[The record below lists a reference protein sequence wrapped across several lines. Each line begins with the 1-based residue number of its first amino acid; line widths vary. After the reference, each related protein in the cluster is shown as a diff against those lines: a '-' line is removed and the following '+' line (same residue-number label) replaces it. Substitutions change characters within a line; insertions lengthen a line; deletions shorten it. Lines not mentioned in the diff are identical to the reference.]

1 MKMFSESGKLDY
13 HSLVINR
20 ILTTVLVSVIPMVLA
35 AGVIF
40 YQFRTSYQEKV
51 RAHLTT
57 LMKKH
62 KERIDTFLNERLGNI
77 RFLSHRCM
85 LEASNQRGFMEETLA
100 ALQRDIGPIYV
111 DLGLVDDR
119 GMQVAYAGPYRLGG
133 AHYADAEWFRQ
144 AMQNDY
150 VISDVF
156 LGLRGLPHFIVA
168 VKKTWQEKDWV
179 LRATIDFG
187 AFNTLVENIRIG
199 ETGFAFI
206 LNREGQFQTKPLFEV
221 AAASVPY
228 KKMLSAEVREDEVQ
242 ILEMKDDYGQEN
254 LYASAFLKGGDWL
267 LVYQQRTSEAFA
279 DIRRTLNV
287 TAIIILLGAL
297 ASITL
302 AVVRV
307 KTMARR
313 LEEADREKEMMND
326 QIVEAGKLASVGELA
341 AGIAHEINN
350 PVAIMAEEAGW
361 IEDLLEDVP
370 PDLENLTEIQR
381 ALKQIRTQGKRCKE
395 ITHKL
400 LSFARRTDSTVREVD
415 LGEIVEEI
423 VEISAQRARYS
434 NATIHTE
441 IEETL
446 PRIQASSTE
455 IQQVFLNLINNALDA
470 MEKTGGRI
478 DITGRSDGK
487 DIVFEIADTGSGIP
501 AANLNKIFDPFFTTK
516 QVGKGTGLGLS
527 ICYGIIRK
535 MGGEITVQSR
545 VDEGTRFT
553 IRIPVMT
560 PVEDSKRGNGFRRA
574 M

>member
-1 MKMFSESGKLDY
+1 MKAFSESGKLDY

-35 AGVIF
+35 AGVMF

-77 RFLSHRCM
+77 RFLSQQCM
-85 LEASNQRGFMEETLA
+85 IESSNNRNFMEETLA

-111 DLGLVDDR
+111 DLGLVDAR

-133 AHYADAEWFRQ
+133 AHYAEAEWFRQ
-144 AMQNDY
+144 AMQKND

-168 VKKTWQEKDWV
+168 VKKSWEEKDWV

-206 LNREGQFQTKPLFEV
+206 LNREGQFQTKPLYEV
-221 AAASVPY
+221 AAASGPY
-228 KKMLSAEVREDEVQ
+228 MEMLSAEVREDEVQ

-254 LYASAFLKGGDWL
+254 LYAGAFLKGGDWL

-287 TAIIILLGAL
+287 AAIIVLLGAL

-313 LEEADREKEMMND
+313 LEEAEHEKEMMNE

-370 PDLENLTEIQR
+370 PDLENLPEIQR

-400 LSFARRTDSTVREVD
+400 LSFARRTDSTVREID
-415 LGEIVEEI
+415 LREIVEEI

-434 NATIHTE
+434 NATIDTE
-441 IEETL
+441 IDGDL
-446 PRIQASSTE
+446 PRIQASPTE

-478 DITGRSDGK
+478 DITGRRDGE
-487 DIVFEIADTGSGIP
+487 DILFEIADTGSGIP
-501 AANLNKIFDPFFTTK
+501 EANLNKIFDPFFTTK
-516 QVGKGTGLGLS
+516 KVGKGTGLGLS

-535 MGGEITVQSR
+535 MGGEISVQSR
-545 VDEGTRFT
+545 VNEGTRFT
-553 IRIPVMT
+553 IRIPVLAR
-560 PVEDSKRGNGFRRA
+560 VEESKRGNGFRRG